1 MNNFAVFFDR
11 DGIVNKRIINDYV
24 KNIDEFEFI
33 PDFFYIFNL
42 VKQFGFQTF
51 LITNQQGIGKKLM
64 TEDDLDKI
72 HQYMQ
77 DVLLT
82 RTGYQFDKIYFSP
95 SLAQENDYRRKPNPG
110 MILEAIKDFNLNP
123 NSCLMIGDS
132 ISDVLAG
139 KNADI
144 LTVLVYHE
152 QNHYNSMSIEEL
164 QRLQS
169 DYVFANFEELA
180 RHLPLILYEIKSK
193 NKKTK

>member
-33 PDFFYIFNL
+33 PDFFYIFTM

-64 TEDDLDKI
+64 TEDDLNTI

-77 DVLLT
+77 DVLLI
-82 RTGYQFDKIYFSP
+82 RTGYKFDKIYFSP

-139 KNADI
+139 KNANISTI
-144 LTVLVYHE
+144 LIHG
-152 QNHYNSMSIEEL
+152 QNHYKSISIDEL

-169 DYVFANFEELA
+169 DYVFADFEELA
-180 RHLPLILYEIKSK
+180 RHLPLILHDIRSNNQIIK
-193 NKKTK
+193 